1 MATICRAHRNCW
13 RPCLLALTTAAGG
26 GPSAEVTVSGNDARE
41 IAARALEPMDVHAD
55 RECDH
60 ANKPDGTVA
69 GEASKTF
76 LLSQKCL
83 ERFNRL

>member
-1 MATICRAHRNCW
+1 
-13 RPCLLALTTAAGG
+13 
-26 GPSAEVTVSGNDARE
+26 VSGNDARE
-41 IAARALEPMDVHAD
+41 IAARALEPMDVRAD

-69 GEASKTF
+69 GETSKTF

-83 ERFNRL
+83 ERFKRL